1 MDPQQLPLEPL
12 IAPPA
17 VSWWPLAPI
26 WWITIAVILFAIL
39 AIIFYVYKKKK
50 PNTMPEPIVKHA
62 IDSFRKEALAELST
76 FEKPYQKPAGP
87 WLQEINKL
95 LKRIC
100 IARYPNENT
109 KLLIGNDWLI
119 FLSSKCPEANI
130 QAYSLLVDKEYHPN
144 YFLDNETIDHLYLS
158 VEKWINHYV

>member
-12 IAPPA
+12 IAPPD

-26 WWITIAVILFAIL
+26 WWMLIVSILLIIL
-39 AIIFYVYKKKK
+39 ATLFYVWDKKKHKAK
-50 PNTMPEPIVKHA
+50 PRIQKQTITP
-62 IDSFRKEALAELST
+62 FRQEALDELKS
-76 FEKPYQKPAGP
+76 FKKPYQEPTGP
-87 WLQEINKL
+87 WLQKINIL

-100 IARYPNENT
+100 IRRYPDENI
-109 KLLIGNDWLI
+109 KLLIGKSWLV
-119 FLSSKCPEANI
+119 FLSNKCPESNI
-130 QAYSLLVDKEYHPN
+130 QAYNMLVDKEYHSN